1 MVSTALTGSLAVAPP
16 VFRRSSLV
24 SLAGSLTGSLAALV
38 FLAAAGSL
46 TSAPT

>member
-24 SLAGSLTGSLAALV
+24 SLAGSLAALV
-38 FLAAAGSL
+38 FH
-46 TSAPT
+46 APTGS